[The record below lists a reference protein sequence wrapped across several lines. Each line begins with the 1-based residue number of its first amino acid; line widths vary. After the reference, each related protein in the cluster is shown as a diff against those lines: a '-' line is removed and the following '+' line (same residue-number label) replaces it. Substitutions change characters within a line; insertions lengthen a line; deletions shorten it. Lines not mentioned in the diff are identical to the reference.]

1 MPIIPPQRLAQHLLP
16 HKNTLDMRLLIR
28 EEDRTCFDHRKSEK
42 ELGLSFRSLVPGPRR
57 IKKPQFERPGVF
69 GVSLQHAHLKS

>member
-28 EEDRTCFDHRKSEK
+28 EEHRTCFDHRKSEK
-42 ELGLSFRSLVPGPRR
+42 ELGLSFRSLVHGPRR
-57 IKKPQFERPGVF
+57 IIKNPRSKDLELLV
-69 GVSLQHAHLKS
+69 